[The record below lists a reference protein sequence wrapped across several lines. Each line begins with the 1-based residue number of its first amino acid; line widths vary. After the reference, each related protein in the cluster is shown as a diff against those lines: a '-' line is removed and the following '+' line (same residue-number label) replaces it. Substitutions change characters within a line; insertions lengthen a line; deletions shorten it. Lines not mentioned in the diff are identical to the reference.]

1 MGRYYFYGFN
11 QMAGGCGHCSLK
23 AGGLRSCRAFFPS
36 PLGQK
41 KRNYLGKR
49 NGERFRDEKEKKKGA
64 WFWREISFQSVLG
77 GSRNSFPC
85 PEVKK
90 QQ

>member
-23 AGGLRSCRAFFPS
+23 AGGLRSCRAFLPS

-49 NGERFRDEKEKKKGA
+49 NGERFRDEKEKKRGLVLERN
-64 WFWREISFQSVLG
+64 FISV
-77 GSRNSFPC
+77 C
-85 PEVKK
+85 PGWK
-90 QQ
+90 QELISLP